1 MKTAVFLIGGVL
13 IAYSLFLSEA
23 AVFTRSGRFVDD
35 NAYDVSAE
43 KAKNCNV
50 IYTVDDKLPIVVRSI
65 YINCIRYLLIV

>member
-35 NAYDVSAE
+35 NAHVSAE